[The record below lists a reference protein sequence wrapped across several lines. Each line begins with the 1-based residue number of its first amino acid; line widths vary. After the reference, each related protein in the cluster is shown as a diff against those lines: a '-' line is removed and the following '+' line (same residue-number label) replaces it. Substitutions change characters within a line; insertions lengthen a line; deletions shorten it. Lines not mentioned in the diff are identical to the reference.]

1 MYRVNMRFYFSKEF
15 KDDFG
20 NKAGIE
26 EVKISSYKGAAR
38 KPAFRLVCFAEY
50 NNGFF
55 DYCAAGLEPYWSG
68 HWYAH
73 FMNWKASVDPS
84 RMVGCLIKLPKEDR
98 DKVFLLLKRY
108 KDGETEASGEFDKK
122 I

>member
-38 KPAFRLVCFAEY
+38 KPAFRLVCSAEY
-50 NNGFF
+50 NNGFI
-55 DYCAAGLEPYWSG
+55 YHISVHETMEAALKTLEVFSCG
-68 HWYAH
+68 T
-73 FMNWKASVDPS
+73 F
-84 RMVGCLIKLPKEDR
+84 KE
-98 DKVFLLLKRY
+98 V
-108 KDGETEASGEFDKK
+108 
-122 I
+122 